1 MTIEELK
8 AAVSGESAQDL
19 FDLLLGEEALLTL
32 APEILA
38 LVEAVDIEW
47 LTQFQGQRP
56 CKRLFAA
63 IDAFN
68 AKLAQL

>member
-32 APEILA
+32 APEILD
-38 LVEAVDIEW
+38 LVEAASKWHNCTGGDLAHVALE
-47 LTQFQGQRP
+47 RS
-56 CKRLFAA
+56 
-63 IDAFN
+63 IDAFDR
-68 AKLAQL
+68 KLASL